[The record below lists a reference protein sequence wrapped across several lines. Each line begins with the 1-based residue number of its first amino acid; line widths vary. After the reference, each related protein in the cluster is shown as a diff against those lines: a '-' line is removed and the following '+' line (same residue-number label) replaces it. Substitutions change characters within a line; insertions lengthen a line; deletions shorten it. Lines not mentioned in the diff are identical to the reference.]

1 VQLTKISVIIPTY
14 NEEKTIGKLLGELV
28 GLADVEVIV
37 SDGGST
43 DNTKNI
49 CAAFPVIFID
59 GPPGRGRQLN
69 AGATAANGRILF
81 FVHADSKFDIGIL
94 SSLRGAIGNN
104 LLWGCC
110 TLAFDDER
118 LFFKLL
124 AKASGLRARIFGSC
138 YGDQGIFCE
147 RGLFLSVG
155 GFPDYPILEDLS
167 ISRHLRRKMCPHIL
181 AEEILTSSRRFTQGG
196 PFKVLIKMQLI
207 KHLFSLGVS
216 PKTLRKLYKPHLV
229 KD

>member
-1 VQLTKISVIIPTY
+1 MQLTKISIIIPTY

-49 CAAFPVIFID
+49 CAAFPVIFIE
-59 GPPGRGRQLN
+59 GSAGRGRQLN
-69 AGATAANGRILF
+69 LGAKAARGSILF
-81 FVHADSKFDIGIL
+81 FVHVDAKFNLGIL
-94 SSLRGAIGNN
+94 SSLRGAIENGS
-104 LLWGCC
+104 LWGCC

-124 AKASGLRARIFGSC
+124 ARASGLRARILGSC

-167 ISRHLRRKMCPHIL
+167 ISRYLRRKMSPCIL
-181 AEEILTSSRRFTQGG
+181 ADEIVTSSRRFTQGG
-196 PFKVLIKMQLI
+196 PIKLLIKMQLI
-207 KHLFSLGVS
+207 KLLFSFGVS
-216 PKTLRKLYKPHLV
+216 PKTLRKLYQPNSA